1 MAARNQGGAKLG
13 RVRARAGGGCVPPP
27 SRPPLCGTGGC
38 ANGGGVR
45 NGGPGRRANRAG
57 EPRANTRGWA
67 APRCTKDAAG
77 GQERSGAR
85 TIGAHPSPCP
95 SRTNRGARDR
105 CRENGKAPP
114 LCTPIPFSPP
124 KATRGRWAARHPR
137 SGAAA
142 PPPPPV
148 CAQGR
153 HASEG
158 PRGKGVPPPHPLRP
172 APICTQR
179 GCAQTRP
186 PGSCRDGKR
195 AGGAR
200 LTRGSAPSPPHC
212 TQGNRGGVNLE
223 EPPRGVRA
231 GATCE
236 REAAQT
242 QEQPPPPLCMRQGG
256 KRTGGRAQTQRRY
269 PSCLFT
275 RKGNGRARKR
285 GHAGHAHS
293 ACPLSID
300 LDKKS
305 P

>member
-1 MAARNQGGAKLG
+1 MCTTPFAPPFVRNG
-13 RVRARAGGGCVPPP
+13 RVRERWGCAERRARAACKPSRGTPRKHEGVGSPPLHKRCSGGVGKVGGTRDRGRAPLSVSQSRTNQRDATGAARTGRPPP
-27 SRPPLCGTGGC
+27 FAPPSPSRTRRRHAGSGLHIIPEAARRPPLLPRFARKGDTQARG
-38 ANGGGVR
+38 
-45 NGGPGRRANRAG
+45 RAG
-57 EPRANTRGWA
+57 
-67 APRCTKDAAG
+67 
-77 GQERSGAR
+77 
-85 TIGAHPSPCP
+85 
-95 SRTNRGARDR
+95 
-105 CRENGKAPP
+105 
-114 LCTPIPFSPP
+114 
-124 KATRGRWAARHPR
+124 
-137 SGAAA
+137 
-142 PPPPPV
+142 
-148 CAQGR
+148 
-153 HASEG
+153 
-158 PRGKGVPPPHPLRP
+158 KGTPPHPLRP